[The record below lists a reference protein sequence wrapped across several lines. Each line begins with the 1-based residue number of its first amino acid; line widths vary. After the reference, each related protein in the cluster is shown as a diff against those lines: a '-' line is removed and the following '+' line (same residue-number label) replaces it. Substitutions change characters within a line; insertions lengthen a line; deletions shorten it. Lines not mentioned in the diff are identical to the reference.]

1 MHPSRQVIAARRLP
15 PLEGAQPG
23 VAPEPEHHYRIT
35 ALCNA
40 ANGDDVERLLR
51 RVLRSSAVRVER
63 IGTETHNCRHLMR
76 VVAHVQCLRGKR
88 AVLFR
93 IVNCLG
99 SESIVRSV
107 YWETS
112 AAPVVESAAC

>member
-40 ANGDDVERLLR
+40 ANGDNVERLLR
-51 RVLRSSAVRVER
+51 RVLRSSAVRVEH

-76 VVAHVQCLRGKR
+76 VV
-88 AVLFR
+88 VLFR